1 MFQIIVTGACGRMG
15 RAILS
20 CAAQEKDFEIIGALE
35 APGHPELGKPATAAP
50 SIFIADNLSALKGRK
65 GILIDF
71 SSPFATMQILPQAR
85 ETGMPCVIG
94 TTGLA
99 QEQAA
104 KLKDAARDIP
114 IVFSSNMSVGVN
126 LLFKLVEEAA
136 RTLGSAYD
144 VEIFEMHHRFKKD
157 APSGTAKSLVEAAAK
172 GMGLDSS
179 RDVVHGRNGIAGER
193 PAGQIGVHALRG
205 GDVIGE
211 HNVIFASIGERIEM
225 GHRCHSR
232 ETFARGALR
241 AARFVY
247 ERAPGLYTMR
257 DVLGL

>member
-1 MFQIIVTGACGRMG
+1 MFPIIVTGACGRMG
-15 RAILS
+15 RTILS
-20 CAAQEKDFEIIGALE
+20 CAAQDEDFEIIGALE
-35 APGHPELGKPATAAP
+35 AAGHPELGKSATGAP
-50 SIFIADNLSALKGRK
+50 SILIADNLAALKGRK

-71 SSPFATMQILPQAR
+71 SSPAATMQILPQAR
-85 ETGMPCVIG
+85 EAGMPCVIG

-99 QEQAA
+99 PEQVER
-104 KLKDAARDIP
+104 LREAARDIP
-114 IVFSSNMSVGVN
+114 VVFSSNMSVGVN

-136 RTLGSAYD
+136 RILGSAYD

-172 GMGLDSS
+172 GLALDPAK
-179 RDVVHGRNGIAGER
+179 DVIHGRNGFTGDR
-193 PAGQIGVHALRG
+193 PSGQIGVHALRG

-211 HNVIFASIGERIEM
+211 HNVIFAAIGERVEM

-247 ERAPGLYTMR
+247 ERAPGFYNMR